1 VATVSYDS
9 VQQLASF
16 AKRRKIGFT
25 LLSDP
30 KSEII
35 REFGLLNERHAPG
48 SAYHGIPHPMIL
60 MVDRK
65 GVVRARFS
73 EIDYSRRP
81 DIDAVL
87 RAAR

>member
-1 VATVSYDS
+1 MQV
-9 VQQLASF
+9 LARF

-35 REFGLLNERHAPG
+35 RAFGLLNKRHAPG
-48 SAYHGIPHPMIL
+48 SAYHGISHPMIL
-60 MVDRK
+60 TIDPK

-73 EIDYSRRP
+73 ETDYSQRP

-87 RAAR
+87 RAVR

>member
-1 VATVSYDS
+1 
-9 VQQLASF
+9 LARF
-16 AKRRKIGFT
+16 AKRRKIGFA

-35 REFGLLNERHAPG
+35 RAFGLLNERHVPG
-48 SAYHGIPHPMIL
+48 SAYHGIPHPIVL
-60 MVDRK
+60 VIDRK

-73 EIDYSRRP
+73 ETDYSQRP